1 MIQLVN
7 FICPDCG
14 KMWIE
19 EQDTEDDWFGLATKQ
34 TLCEDCAKI
43 WLHNFLD
50 KEKNNAST

>member
-7 FICPDCG
+7 FICPNCR

-19 EQDTEDDWFGLATKQ
+19 EQDTEDDWFGLATKL

-43 WLHNFLD
+43 WLHNSSD